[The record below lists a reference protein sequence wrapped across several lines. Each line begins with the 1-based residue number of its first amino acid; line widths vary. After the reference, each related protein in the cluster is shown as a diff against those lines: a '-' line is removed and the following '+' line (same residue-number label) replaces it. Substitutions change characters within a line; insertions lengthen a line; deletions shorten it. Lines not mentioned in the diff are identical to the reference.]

1 MINQK
6 NKPNLLIPVTPEEQ
20 QALAGIKKTFK
31 SSLHAIMEKNNQL
44 NAKFNLTTVWPE
56 TDDLPTLYSQLSE
69 LKHCLDS
76 FHPIA
81 PETIMD
87 MEALWDIQYTYESNR
102 IEGNSLTLDETL
114 HVIEKGLTIGG
125 KPLND
130 HLEAINH
137 QDAIHYIRDFVE
149 GNAARNSQ
157 FTERTLLTIH
167 ALILKGIRD
176 RDAGHYRRQPVYI
189 LQSDGKRHEFPDAY
203 LLPKLV
209 EDYFIF
215 YNENKEEMHPVEMA
229 AHLHQRLVNIH
240 PFIDGNGR
248 TSRLVMNLHLLQQG
262 YPIAII
268 DSEMDKR
275 QAYYRI
281 LGEYQSV
288 SDSDS
293 KPFELFVAQ
302 KAKDALFEYL
312 QFLSADQNDDA
323 IDKGYY
329 FFKKIASHLPN
340 KNTND

>member
-1 MINQK
+1 MVNQK
-6 NKPNLLIPVTPEEQ
+6 NNTDPLIPVTPAEQ
-20 QALAGIKKTFK
+20 QVLSGIKKTFK
-31 SSLHAIMEKNNQL
+31 SLLHTIMENNNQL
-44 NAKFNLTTVWPE
+44 NAKFDLATVWPE
-56 TDDLPTLYSQLSE
+56 TDDLPTLYSQLTD

-76 FHPIA
+76 FRPIA

-87 MEALWDIQYTYESNR
+87 MQESWDIQYTYESNR

-114 HVIEKGLTIGG
+114 QVIEKGLTIGG

-149 GNAARNSQ
+149 GGDGRDSQ
-157 FTERTLLTIH
+157 LTERTLLNIH
-167 ALILKGIRD
+167 NLILKGIRD
-176 RDAGHYRRQPVYI
+176 RDAGSYRRQPVFI

-203 LLPKLV
+203 LLNKLV

-215 YNENKEEMHPVEMA
+215 YNENKDTMHPVEMA

-262 YPIAII
+262 YPITII

-275 QAYYRI
+275 QEYYRI
-281 LGEYQSV
+281 LGEYRGV
-288 SDSDS
+288 AEGDS
-293 KPFELFVAQ
+293 KPFELFIAQ
-302 KAKDALFEYL
+302 KVKDTLFEYL
-312 QFLSADQNDDA
+312 QFLSADQNESA
-323 IDKGYY
+323 EDKGYT
-329 FFKKIASHLPN
+329 FFKKIEPYLS
-340 KNTND
+340 